1 MQAPRPDSKT
11 PIQFRAPAAKLA
23 LAAIVPLVAVLALSP
38 LMARPAFLQF
48 VSAPAAHSAQD
59 PFWVGHLDN
68 QQVAGTTTEPSGS
81 ATSTSYTTG
90 FDPVAVGLVSPKAV
104 PGRGAQLRPCADEAT
119 DKPTDP
125 AHVTS
130 GCNKSAKAAAL
141 PLPRPAELKPVAIA
155 DTSADKPVPP
165 RKKNGLFGF
174 MPHLPSAGQLL
185 SPFTFVGDK
194 VSSLFKRS

>member
-23 LAAIVPLVAVLALSP
+23 LTGIVPLVAVLALSP

-48 VSAPAAHSAQD
+48 FSVSTAPSARD
-59 PFWVGHLDN
+59 PFWAGHLDN
-68 QQVAGTTTEPSGS
+68 PQVASTATEPVGS

-90 FDPVAVGLVSPKAV
+90 FDPVAVGLVPPKAV
-104 PGRGAQLRPCADEAT
+104 PGRGAQLRACTDEGTDKAT
-119 DKPTDP
+119 DPP
-125 AHVTS
+125 HMTS

-141 PLPRPAELKPVAIA
+141 PLPRPAELKPLAIA
-155 DTSADKPVPP
+155 DVSADKPVPP
-165 RKKNGLFGF
+165 KKSGLFGF